1 MSDIPVLKSAVSC
14 IMEVQ
19 MPVKP
24 DGSEYGMPLKR
35 AGRRGRVT
43 RGGTVSGVRSDDS
56 RDAGQDSGISKL
68 VPEDVPVEIRAEDSV
83 SYVRLLNDVTWVND
97 VSDEIA
103 RHYPPDKVVWSLDRK
118 RLSVV
123 AEMQRRTEETG
134 VSCASE
140 VEELPRDSVLE
151 IESSALAREDSV
163 ETRKVLTP
171 DAPGELNRY
180 PLPWAGM
187 PTMDWHPEKANH
199 ILLPPV
205 AVRRKTQPPPAIHGI
220 RKNAGYY
227 SAVTSEIPLARS
239 SVPPPVDL
247 QRRSAIRSWA
257 MMASLVAVFAAAVLI
272 MMSTP
277 FPWKDS
283 GEVRRGVDQIG
294 GPIKG
299 ATEFASLVPVK
310 ALSEPG
316 RLILPFSSA
325 VAGEVTMFFT
335 IEEVE
340 AAIAS
345 GFVPAYGDVDLPEVL
360 KTPEKDRKRARK
372 VRWTEYG
379 KRHFRANRHAAVGRR
394 AAASRSSDGTADES
408 QNPIIAVSPAASEE
422 EAEFTPYTA
431 PAVPSP
437 QSVRHVMNRISRQV
451 SRCRMGMTGQMVMR
465 MSFAGSNGRLISA
478 EIISSDFRGTP
489 SGSCALR
496 AVQHLQLPAF
506 QQSQLVIVY
515 PFYI

>member
-1 MSDIPVLKSAVSC
+1 
-14 IMEVQ
+14 

-43 RGGTVSGVRSDDS
+43 QSGTESGVRKDDS
-56 RDAGQDSGISKL
+56 RNAGQDSGISVVAL
-68 VPEDVPVEIRAEDSV
+68 EDVPVEIRADDSV
-83 SYVRLLNDVTWVND
+83 SYVRLLNDMAWVND

-103 RHYPPDKVVWSLDRK
+103 RHYPPGKVVWSLDRK

-123 AEMQRRTEETG
+123 AEIQGRTEDSG
-134 VSCASE
+134 VSRTSE
-140 VEELPRDSVLE
+140 VDELPRDSVLE
-151 IESSALAREDSV
+151 IESSAQVREDSV
-163 ETRKVLTP
+163 ETRKVLQLNT
-171 DAPGELNRY
+171 PGELNGY
-180 PLPWAGM
+180 PIPWAGM
-187 PTMDWHPEKANH
+187 PTMDWHPGKANH
-199 ILLPPV
+199 ILLPPL
-205 AVRRKTQPPPAIHGI
+205 ASRRKLQPTPSIHGI

-227 SAVTSEIPLARS
+227 SAITGEIPLVRS
-239 SVPPPVDL
+239 SVPPPVGR
-247 QRRSAIRSWA
+247 QHQSAIRSWA
-257 MMASLVAVFAAAVLI
+257 KMAALVAVFAVAVLI

-277 FPWKDS
+277 FRGKDS
-283 GEVRRGVDQIG
+283 EAARRDVDHIG

-299 ATEFASLVPVK
+299 GAEFASLVPVH

-316 RLILPFSSA
+316 SLILPLSSA

-345 GFVPAYGDVDLPEVL
+345 GIVPAYGDPDSHEVL
-360 KTPEKDRKRARK
+360 TTPETDSRK
-372 VRWTEYG
+372 VRKARWAEYR
-379 KRHFRANRHAAVGRR
+379 KRHPRARRHAEVNKPAAVFR
-394 AAASRSSDGTADES
+394 AAARSAAES
-408 QNPIIAVSPAASEE
+408 PKPVPAVEPVASVEE
-422 EAEFTPYTA
+422 PEITTYAA

-437 QSVRHVMNRISRQV
+437 QSVRHAMNRISRQV

-465 MSFAGSNGRLISA
+465 MSFAGSNGRLVSA
-478 EIISSDFRGTP
+478 EILNSDFRGTP

-506 QQSQLVIVY
+506 QQNQLVIVY
-515 PFYI
+515 PFYL

>member
-1 MSDIPVLKSAVSC
+1 MLDIPVLKSAVSC

-43 RGGTVSGVRSDDS
+43 RSGTVSGVRNDDS
-56 RDAGQDSGISKL
+56 RNTGQDSGISKS

-83 SYVRLLNDVTWVND
+83 SYVRLLNDVAWVND

-103 RHYPPDKVVWSLDRK
+103 RHYPPGKVVWSLDRK

-123 AEMQRRTEETG
+123 AEMQRRTEESGASRT
-134 VSCASE
+134 SE

-151 IESSALAREDSV
+151 IESSAPAREDSV
-163 ETRKVLTP
+163 ETRKVLQL
-171 DAPGELNRY
+171 DAPGELNGY

-199 ILLPPV
+199 IPLPPV
-205 AVRRKTQPPPAIHGI
+205 AARRKIQPSPTIHGI

-227 SAVTSEIPLARS
+227 SVVTSEIPLVRS
-239 SVPPPVDL
+239 SVPPPVGR
-247 QRRSAIRSWA
+247 QRRNAIGSWA

-272 MMSTP
+272 MLSTP
-277 FPWKDS
+277 FPLKGS
-283 GEVRRGVDQIG
+283 GEAQHGVDQIG

-316 RLILPFSSA
+316 RLILPLSSA

-335 IEEVE
+335 LEEVE

-345 GFVPAYGDVDLPEVL
+345 GIVPAYGDPDSPEVL
-360 KTPEKDRKRARK
+360 TTPETDSRK
-372 VRWTEYG
+372 VRKARWAEYR
-379 KRHFRANRHAAVGRR
+379 KRHPRARRYAAVNNR
-394 AAASRSSDGTADES
+394 AAVSRS
-408 QNPIIAVSPAASEE
+408 AARSEE
-422 EAEFTPYTA
+422 ESPKPVPAVAPVASVEEAEITPYAA

-437 QSVRHVMNRISRQV
+437 QSVRHAMSRISRQV

-465 MSFAGSNGRLISA
+465 MSFAGSNGRLVSA
-478 EIISSDFRGTP
+478 EIINADFRGTP

-506 QQSQLVIVY
+506 QQNQLVIVY
-515 PFYI
+515 PFYL